1 MPKNKQ
7 TQAEI
12 DAKIAAE
19 LEFFSMLQKPKFAK
33 EISVLAARF
42 GMTISPEMVIA
53 GAQAAST
60 SAQAGPTNAG
70 INFAK
75 IPGAH
80 ALISM
85 LQTPEAAEEIS
96 ALAARF
102 GMTVSPEV
110 IMAGAKAASSNA
122 QAGSM
127 MNAMP
132 ANLGGVFAQ
141 AESAAKMPGAGFLAA
156 VLQFPPIALLASA
169 LSPLTGTPLS
179 PFTIISGAKVA
190 SMYIKHVNSQEEPQ
204 SSNKSNF
211 H

>member
-12 DAKIAAE
+12 DTKIAAE

-33 EISVLAARF
+33 KISV
-42 GMTISPEMVIA
+42 
-53 GAQAAST
+53 
-60 SAQAGPTNAG
+60 
-70 INFAK
+70 
-75 IPGAH
+75 
-80 ALISM
+80 
-85 LQTPEAAEEIS
+85 
-96 ALAARF
+96 LAARF